1 MICITFTSISICSS
15 IWSYRNT
22 FAHVS
27 TLSERTIKAF
37 CYPLSKHP
45 SIYLSISSN
54 PSSYHGWNVVI
65 HNGAPQLAYFVGRTG
80 LLNGAILP
88 MEMEECLPACLPI
101 IWKDEGMVRHSIPIY
116 IHTRPHI
123 WTYFIQTWSNL
134 RKLFMGVFVGRLERV
149 PSFCR
154 FVMYRAL
161 ELSSCCFLTLYLY
174 FWY

>member
-65 HNGAPQLAYFVGRTG
+65 HNGAPQLAYFFGRTG

-101 IWKDEGMVRHSIPIY
+101 IWQDEGMVRHSIPIY
-116 IHTRPHI
+116 
-123 WTYFIQTWSNL
+123 TYPSAHLNIFHSNL
-134 RKLFMGVFVGRLERV
+134 KQFKKTFYGCFCGLVGTGTFSLPVRYV
-149 PSFCR
+149 
-154 FVMYRAL
+154 
-161 ELSSCCFLTLYLY
+161 
-174 FWY
+174 